1 MSPDPEIEE
10 VQAYAANVYSH
21 LIGAATIACSDL
33 ANKLGFYAH
42 LRDSGAMTAADLA
55 EMAGTHSRLTRELLD
70 QQASSGI
77 LSYNPDDDTYALS
90 GAGAMVMAEQESP
103 VWLAGGLGAVRA
115 MYVGLDRVEAAF
127 RGDGG
132 ISWGDH
138 HPSLFEGTCEF
149 FRSCY
154 GYHLVQ
160 DFLPSLRGGE
170 KRIAEGASVVD
181 IGCGAGL
188 STLTMAAAYPNSS
201 FIGLDFHAPSIDMAR
216 AAAKEQG
223 LDNVTF
229 QVESATNFKGSY
241 DLICFF
247 DCLHDMGDPVGIA
260 QYAKSQ
266 LAKNGSIMLIEPF
279 AHDTRV
285 ENHTGRGG
293 ASYGFSSFF
302 CVPSSLSQEVGRGMG
317 SQAGEPGMRA
327 VFEAAGYGHFDRI
340 AETQSNIV
348 YEAFV

>member
-77 LSYNPDDDTYALS
+77 LLYNPDDDTYALS

-138 HPSLFEGTCEF
+138 HPSLFEG
-149 FRSCY
+149 
-154 GYHLVQ
+154 
-160 DFLPSLRGGE
+160 LRFCSTQA
-170 KRIAEGASVVD
+170 KRV
-181 IGCGAGL
+181 GL
-188 STLTMAAAYPNSS
+188 N
-201 FIGLDFHAPSIDMAR
+201 
-216 AAAKEQG
+216 Q
-223 LDNVTF
+223 
-229 QVESATNFKGSY
+229 
-241 DLICFF
+241 
-247 DCLHDMGDPVGIA
+247 
-260 QYAKSQ
+260 
-266 LAKNGSIMLIEPF
+266 
-279 AHDTRV
+279 
-285 ENHTGRGG
+285 
-293 ASYGFSSFF
+293 
-302 CVPSSLSQEVGRGMG
+302 
-317 SQAGEPGMRA
+317 
-327 VFEAAGYGHFDRI
+327 
-340 AETQSNIV
+340 
-348 YEAFV
+348 